1 VILDPSVGRRTVRST
16 SAIVFVVVVSGGS
29 GSPLKAQAWTPTRG
43 EGTVSVTY
51 QNYDVAGHYDARG
64 RKNNNGGTQSQAVV
78 ADLDYGI
85 TDTFAVTVNLPF
97 IASKYTGPQ
106 VYFVGGVETHQG
118 PLDDGAYHGAFQD
131 LRVEVRR
138 LFWAGPIP
146 IAPFIGAS
154 FPTHDYET
162 VGEAVPGRHRRD
174 LQFGVNV
181 GVDLDRLL
189 AGAYAHGRYGYG
201 TAQQIEGFA
210 FTRSNVDVEIGV
222 PLASRIVL
230 RGLAGWQIR
239 HQGPSVQELTV
250 DWENH
255 DRFIAPSYTTLG
267 LGASVPIRSV
277 DLYGLWLGTVKGS
290 NGAHRA
296 RTIAAG
302 VTFAFGSRLRGL
314 GSASATMPMVPRRS
328 RDRFGRH

>member
-1 VILDPSVGRRTVRST
+1 L
-16 SAIVFVVVVSGGS
+16 
-29 GSPLKAQAWTPTRG
+29 
-43 EGTVSVTY
+43 TY

-64 RKNNNGGTQSQAVV
+64 RKNNNGGTQSHVAVAEV
-78 ADLDYGI
+78 DYGI
-85 TDTFAVTVNLPF
+85 TDSFGVTVNLPLVV
-97 IASKYTGPQ
+97 SKYTGPP
-106 VYFVGGVETHQG
+106 VYFVGGVETHPG
-118 PLDDGAYHGAFQD
+118 PLDDGTYHGAFQD

-146 IAPFIGAS
+146 VAPFVGAS

-174 LQFGVNV
+174 LQVGANV
-181 GVDLDRLL
+181 GANLDRLL
-189 AGAYAHGRYGYG
+189 AGAYVHGRYAYA

-210 FTRSNVDVEIGV
+210 FTRSNIDVEVGV
-222 PLASRIVL
+222 PAGSRLVL

-250 DWENH
+250 DWEDH
-255 DRFIAPSYTTLG
+255 DRFIAPSYTSLG
-267 LGASVPIRSV
+267 MGASVPIRSV
-277 DLYGLWLGTVKGS
+277 DVYALFLGTVRGS

-296 RTIAAG
+296 RTIVAG

-314 GSASATMPMVPRRS
+314 SGRSESWRQARPPLRR
-328 RDRFGRH
+328 RFGRR